1 MATAAPAPVSKRP
14 KSRRSPARHWLVQ
27 NTPLVLSFVIL
38 AFTLSA
44 WIFFYYGQLGRFPDT
59 FDVTQVTNSSLP
71 LVFAALGQSF
81 VVLTRGLDLSV
92 GGTISLATAVTA
104 QMMSDSPGSILFW
117 SAVVLVMGAGIGL
130 VNGLLVARARLAP
143 ILVTLATLSIL
154 QGLAIFVLPKPGGLV
169 PKTLT
174 NVLTNRSAPT
184 GLLFVALALLGW
196 FVFRRST
203 LGEQVFALGND
214 ESAARAHGVPV
225 TRAKVLAYV
234 LSGVCASTAGLFVAA
249 TTTSGDATI
258 GNPFVLTSIAAV
270 VIGGISFF
278 GGRGSAVGAVVGAFV
293 LGLIVN
299 VLFFAGINPLYQ
311 SLYEGLFLIL
321 AVVLGLAASRVS
333 GGRA

>member
-1 MATAAPAPVSKRP
+1 MTSATSAPSDR
-14 KSRRSPARHWLVQ
+14 RGLGRSPARHWLVQ
-27 NTPLVLSFVIL
+27 NTPLVLSFAIL
-38 AFTLSA
+38 AMTAAA
-44 WIFFYYGQLGRFPDT
+44 WAFFYYRQLGRLPDG
-59 FDVTQVTNSSLP
+59 FDATQVTNSSLP

-92 GGTISLATAVTA
+92 GGTISLSTAVIA
-104 QMMSDSPGSILFW
+104 QSMTDAPGSILFW
-117 SAVVLVMGAGIGL
+117 SVAVLLLGASAGL

-154 QGLAIFVLPKPGGLV
+154 QGLAILVLPSPGGLV
-169 PKTLT
+169 PEQLTTL
-174 NVLTNRSAPT
+174 LTNRSAPT
-184 GLLFVALALLGW
+184 GLVFVGLAVLAW
-196 FVFRRST
+196 FVFRRSS
-203 LGEQVFALGND
+203 LGEHIFALGND

-234 LSGVCASTAGLFVAA
+234 LSGTCAATAGLFLAA

-278 GGRGSAVGAVVGAFV
+278 GGRGSAVGAIAGAFV

-311 SLYEGLFLIL
+311 SLYEGLFLIF
-321 AVVLGLAASRVS
+321 AVLLGLAASRLS
-333 GGRA
+333 QGRA